1 MNNFQIYNQK
11 YAKISLHK
19 NGNMKLKSKNFPP
32 GLKNIFITNS
42 NGLEIS
48 SQIGNFY
55 HYSKKNI
62 LDENNNIRHITHN
75 NSNNKNLSFPINSSS
90 IKQNINYKYK
100 DNSLMNQKHNLLKQ
114 KFETCINK
122 SKKDEN
128 SNNFIS
134 KENTNSNIN
143 IMNKGN
149 LKINIIPKKSNLK
162 FINYKD
168 NNISINS
175 NINLGK
181 SISKSKSK
189 SKSKNKRENKS
200 TNNKMNN
207 NINKMIF
214 DKYLKLYKIGEKVFT
229 KKTKNKNT
237 NYCSKESPNYNIS
250 KYSNEANNSD
260 IQKMNSF
267 ITNKGLRKK
276 NKSSNLLTNNINQ
289 QKNMHNSRTNS
300 NIIITKIENNNNNNN
315 INNNTKL
322 KNIKNDNKLD
332 NNENNINNNKEY
344 LTQNHIM
351 YINKRNTG
359 IQKRKSENNKDKHT
373 SLKDLKNENFK
384 KTNTNNNS
392 SNNYLNNYFIDK
404 KHTKENSENIIYD
417 YKTNNIYSKKYK
429 YNNNINS
436 KNNILNDAI
445 ENSDNAYKNLNERL
459 KTEYY
464 ENSLEAIDKMY
475 EEENNEELNQKSM
488 SFSKQDSFRFL
499 YPEIYIKDD
508 EYFAENNNNSDDKKE
523 KELDETESPL
533 KMDTDKITNENSGVL
548 SFDQV
553 KDIICYYNMN
563 NTDKQSDFL
572 FQKNERQIYDIQCKN
587 KYLNFFFPNYK
598 INDIDKNNNNTNND
612 LIEDMLSINTNT
624 NLKYPNSSI
633 FSLDTEYSSKM
644 KKKYNKN
651 LVKNI

>member
-11 YAKISLHK
+11 YSKLSLNK
-19 NGNMKLKSKNFPP
+19 NGNLKLKSKNLPP
-32 GLKNIFITNS
+32 GFKNIFITNS

-62 LDENNNIRHITHN
+62 LEENNNIRHITHN
-75 NSNNKNLSFPINSSS
+75 NSSNNKNLSFPINTSS

-100 DNSLMNQKHNLLKQ
+100 DNSLINQKHNLLKK
-114 KFETCINK
+114 KFETYINK
-122 SKKDEN
+122 SKKDDN
-128 SNNFIS
+128 YNYIS

-162 FINYKD
+162 FINFKD
-168 NNISINS
+168 NNISLNS

-200 TNNKMNN
+200 TNNKMN
-207 NINKMIF
+207 INKMIF

-229 KKTKNKNT
+229 KKTKTKNS
-237 NYCSKESPNYNIS
+237 NCINKESPNYNVS

-260 IQKMNSF
+260 IHKMNSF
-267 ITNKGLRKK
+267 ITNIQFRGLKKK
-276 NKSSNLLTNNINQ
+276 NKSSNLLTNNTNQ
-289 QKNMHNSRTNS
+289 QKNLHNSRTNS
-300 NIIITKIENNNNNNN
+300 NIIITKIENNN
-315 INNNTKL
+315 ISNNNTKF
-322 KNIKNDNKLD
+322 KVIKTENKIDD
-332 NNENNINNNKEY
+332 NNESNKNNNKEY

-351 YINKRNTG
+351 YINKKNTG
-359 IQKRKSENNKDKHT
+359 IQKRKSENNKDKHI
-373 SLKDLKNENFK
+373 SLKDLKNESIK
-384 KTNTNNNS
+384 KISTNTNNNS

-417 YKTNNIYSKKYK
+417 YKTNNIYSKKNK
-429 YNNNINS
+429 NNNNIIS
-436 KNNILNDAI
+436 KNNILNDAM
-445 ENSDNAYKNLNERL
+445 ENSDNAYKNANERL

-475 EEENNEELNQKSM
+475 EEENNEELNQKSL
-488 SFSKQDSFRFL
+488 SFSKHESLRFL

-508 EYFAENNNNSDDKKE
+508 EYFADNNSDDKKE

-572 FQKNERQIYDIQCKN
+572 FQKNERQIYDTHCKN
-587 KYLNFFFPNYK
+587 KYLNFFFPNNK
-598 INDIDKNNNNTNND
+598 NNDIDKNNNNNVNNE
-612 LIEDMLSINTNT
+612 IEDMYSINTNT
-624 NLKYPNSSI
+624 NFKYPSSSI